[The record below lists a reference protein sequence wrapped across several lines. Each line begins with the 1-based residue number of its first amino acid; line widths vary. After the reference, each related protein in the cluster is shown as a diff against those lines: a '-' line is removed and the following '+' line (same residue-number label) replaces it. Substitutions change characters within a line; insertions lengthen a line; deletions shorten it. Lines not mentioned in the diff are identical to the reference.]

1 MIHSLN
7 STLLAALLAFG
18 AQAASQTTPRA
29 LLERGA
35 LAEEHQRDFAGAQKL
50 YEQAEAAAKAA
61 GDAKTAAEASAAKER
76 VLARQG
82 KGGAAGASQD
92 VTVRTQL
99 SQRALIILFKAQSD
113 LPSDELISRA
123 AQQLV
128 DLGPGITELLALS
141 LTDSTPALGWEKP
154 THAPVVA
161 ARALVMMNSAEAD
174 RALIAAFDSPDPTI
188 RKAVIEAAREPRFLD
203 LARRAIGDPV
213 ASIRENAAEVL
224 LESNDPRAADAVL
237 RFAAE
242 SVDYSGELT
251 TCTDWLF
258 RNAPSALLEFAFG
271 PTRTDD
277 QRSAAFDSIR
287 GKTVSFAFAAEFLRR
302 TQALSDQDAATRE
315 LATSALSKTG
325 TLADEARSVERA
337 AFERELE
344 KVQSLDL
351 DSWAVV
357 NLAVLNPSGAMPA
370 LRAALAR
377 RQGRAQKA
385 DLERLMLAVA
395 QMLHSAPDVFDLE
408 AWSAAAAACDTSWPS
423 VNALGESLPI
433 HEHIWRRLA
442 LRKSPPTLTE
452 FARQWSKIPESHR
465 PAYARAV
472 ATMLSNSRE
481 PKPTEKAG
489 EVADPLLRFML
500 QSDDRN
506 MKQTALNQLTA
517 EAHPRLIEEAVAA
530 HEAGADARVY
540 IAAAFASAPED
551 TCARL
556 IPALQRRLESPPVLA
571 GSVWTLQV
579 IAALDTR
586 TALESWDELWSAAQ
600 SARSRAT
607 LLETLIDSKLNSP
620 ERDAR
625 LVELYPAIERDAKGI
640 RSRAL
645 QRFGLSLLESA
656 LPILEREVRNPENEV
671 RSAAMKAAAAFR
683 EHREAIAEFDAW
695 RKAVTVEQSTVAE
708 LSKLLESPNRDVLL
722 GAVRALAILRA
733 RPALPALVKLLER
746 DDKELRAAVRAA
758 LDAIGG

>member
-82 KGGAAGASQD
+82 KRSASTPAQD
-92 VTVRTQL
+92 VAVWSQL
-99 SQRALIILFKAQSD
+99 RNRAMTMLADAQSD
-113 LPSDELISRA
+113 LPSLENIRRV
-123 AQQLV
+123 AQRLV
-128 DLGPGITELLALS
+128 DLGPVALDLVAAS
-141 LTDSTPALGWEKP
+141 LTDSVTEVGGDHPAHVP
-154 THAPVVA
+154 SVA
-161 ARALVMMNSAEAD
+161 ALALVMMNSAEAD

-188 RKAVIEAAREPRFLD
+188 RKAVVDAASDQRFLE
-203 LARRAIGDPV
+203 LSLRAATDPV
-213 ASIRENAAEVL
+213 ASIRDMAATRL
-224 LESNDPRAADAVL
+224 LSVEDPRAVEAVVDLMASSQLQGGMRQAAAIWLVRNAPRRLFQIAFDASRPQEQRAAAFGVVRGGISDAVL
-237 RFAAE
+237 L
-242 SVDYSGELT
+242 DL
-251 TCTDWLF
+251 
-258 RNAPSALLEFAFG
+258 
-271 PTRTDD
+271 
-277 QRSAAFDSIR
+277 
-287 GKTVSFAFAAEFLRR
+287 LRR
-302 TQALSDQDAATRE
+302 TRALGAADATTRE
-315 LATSALSKTG
+315 LAFDAL
-325 TLADEARSVERA
+325 RSVNIQGAEA
-337 AFERELE
+337 AGDRDELAGE
-344 KVQSLDL
+344 LARVEHLELDA
-351 DSWAVV
+351 WAVMQ
-357 NLAVLNPSGAMPA
+357 LAAAKPSAAMSP
-370 LRAALAR
+370 LLAALAR
-377 RQGRAQKA
+377 RQGRAEKA

-395 QMLHSAPDVFDLE
+395 QMLHSAPDAYDLA

-423 VNALGESLPI
+423 VNALGETLPI

-442 LRKSPPTLTE
+442 LSKSPPTLTE

-481 PKPTEKAG
+481 PKPAEKAG

-540 IAAAFASAPED
+540 IAAAFSTAPED

-571 GSVWTLQV
+571 GSVWTLQL
-579 IAALDTR
+579 IAALDKR
-586 TALESWDELWSAAQ
+586 AALESWDQLWSAAQ
-600 SARSRAT
+600 SARSRAA
-607 LLETLIDSKLNSP
+607 LLETLIDSSLNSP

-656 LPILEREVRNPENEV
+656 LPILEREVRNPESEV

-746 DDKELRAAVRAA
+746 DDKELRAAVQAA
-758 LDAIGG
+758 LDAIGR